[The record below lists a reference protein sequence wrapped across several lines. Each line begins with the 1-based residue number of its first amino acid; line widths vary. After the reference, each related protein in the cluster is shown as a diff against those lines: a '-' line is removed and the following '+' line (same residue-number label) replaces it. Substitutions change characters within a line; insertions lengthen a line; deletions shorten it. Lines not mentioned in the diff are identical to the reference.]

1 MSSSASVVDGRLT
14 CDRRSRLS
22 SDAQIVWN
30 ALVKK
35 NEQRV
40 SVQAMSYKSGRTRHN
55 GNIGGHSSVTY
66 RSFLEI

>member
-1 MSSSASVVDGRLT
+1 MSSSVSVIGGRLS

-40 SVQAMSYKSGRTRHN
+40 SSQVTSGKSGEARDH
-55 GNIGGHSSVTY
+55 GNIIDSVGGHSCVT
-66 RSFLEI
+66 